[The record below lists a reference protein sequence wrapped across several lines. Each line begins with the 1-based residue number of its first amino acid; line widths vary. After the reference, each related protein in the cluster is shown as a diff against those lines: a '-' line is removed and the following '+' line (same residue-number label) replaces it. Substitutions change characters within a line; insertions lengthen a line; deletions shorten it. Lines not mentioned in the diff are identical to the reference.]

1 MRQAAAA
8 AELLCSARRLH
19 PMTQQNHETAVTD
32 ETALTDEHEEQLVAV
47 EEAVVALLNVVV
59 TTTGDVTTCLMCG
72 KHDEAHTSACPVTYL
87 EEWLRAQYN

>member
-1 MRQAAAA
+1 
-8 AELLCSARRLH
+8 
-19 PMTQQNHETAVTD
+19 MTQKNH
-32 ETALTDEHEEQLVAV
+32 ETALTDEHEEQLVEV

-59 TTTGDVTTCLMCG
+59 TTSDDVTTCLMCG